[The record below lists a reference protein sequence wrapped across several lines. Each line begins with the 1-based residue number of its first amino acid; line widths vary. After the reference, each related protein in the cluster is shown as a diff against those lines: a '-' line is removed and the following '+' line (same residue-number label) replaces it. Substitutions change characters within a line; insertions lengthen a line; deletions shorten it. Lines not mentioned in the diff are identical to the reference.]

1 MNMKKACSIV
11 LVITLLISLARTPSQ
26 QVYAASSNEFNYV
39 NSIAATYLKA
49 NHLYGSISFSDA
61 YPIYDL
67 ESSQTHKNIYFF
79 IKGDK
84 IIASL
89 IVSKIK
95 DQYFSSFS
103 TNYLQEFNNIFTNN
117 IPSVLCSH
125 SGYYILHSEKSNL
138 ILSRDD
144 YSRKIDINALNYS
157 NTATYIIEGSHSIY
171 INSIQPMY
179 TYNYLY
185 VTPVSNGYDPYN
197 GAGLCWAACV
207 AAKTNYQAG
216 TSLSAIRVL
225 NDCIN
230 NTTQGEIAA
239 YGRPSGSVHWI
250 NRAFS
255 FEGLSTTNMAGGLT
269 ISQITAQLSSNKPIF
284 MYLTNGQ
291 VSHTILVIG
300 VYADGSTN
308 VYYVMDPN
316 QGSIVSINVSQS
328 ALSNPSYFSYIT
340 STQTYS
346 TWYWSFY

>member
-1 MNMKKACSIV
+1 
-11 LVITLLISLARTPSQ
+11 
-26 QVYAASSNEFNYV
+26 
-39 NSIAATYLKA
+39 
-49 NHLYGSISFSDA
+49 
-61 YPIYDL
+61 
-67 ESSQTHKNIYFF
+67 
-79 IKGDK
+79 
-84 IIASL
+84 
-89 IVSKIK
+89 
-95 DQYFSSFS
+95 
-103 TNYLQEFNNIFTNN
+103 
-117 IPSVLCSH
+117 
-125 SGYYILHSEKSNL
+125 
-138 ILSRDD
+138 
-144 YSRKIDINALNYS
+144 
-157 NTATYIIEGSHSIY
+157 
-171 INSIQPMY
+171 MY

-207 AAKTNYQAG
+207 AAKSNYQIG

-250 NRAFS
+250 DRAFS

-269 ISQITAQLSSNKPIF
+269 ISQITAQLASNKPIF

-291 VSHTILVIG
+291 VSHTILAIG

-328 ALSNPSYFSYIT
+328 ALSNPSNFSYIT
-340 STQTYS
+340 STRTYS